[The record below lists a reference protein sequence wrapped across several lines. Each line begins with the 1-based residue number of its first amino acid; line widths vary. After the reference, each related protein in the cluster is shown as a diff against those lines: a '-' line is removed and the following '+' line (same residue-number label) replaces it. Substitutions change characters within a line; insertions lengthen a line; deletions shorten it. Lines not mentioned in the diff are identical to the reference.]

1 MNPDSSETR
10 IPLSL
15 DINTA
20 SLSQAQQAAE
30 RFEGTVED
38 LRTQLER
45 LRAQAVATFTAFQQ
59 SMGQANRA
67 PISTQGAQVSPYE
80 HMLSTVQ
87 RNPGIAQAVPDL
99 GPALHQIARMEQQL
113 ATGAVTGSRPAPPP
127 MAGPPPGAD
136 SGPEAAT
143 TKETTRT
150 AARRPSTTQ
159 RPRPFSERLSENV
172 LRARPLT
179 VAGAFAHGD
188 YTAGGRSIAR
198 AFLETMATDVRYAR
212 ALSRGALGTAASSAA
227 TAAGGAASGGAG
239 GAAEGAMS
247 AGAAGATGAGEASL
261 IGRLGALVTGPVAL
275 IGAGIAAIAGAGLY
289 LDKVH
294 KQVAG
299 QEYLLRGNVGGIGST
314 GDVGAFLGHL
324 GDVGSRYMYKTAETV
339 KTADTLGAAGV
350 TAGQMPG
357 AVGNSMA
364 FARTSGQDLSR
375 VTALTSQLMVQGG
388 MSATQVGSAYSQ
400 LQAAADQSGQSVA
413 KLVTSLEDLLRT
425 TGGGAQQ
432 INGLAAVQSILGP
445 SVGAAQ
451 AVGQPMMATGARAI
465 NTAGMLGIS
474 TERLQRI
481 QDTGN
486 GAQMFD
492 LVAATA
498 RKWAGGKTDQ
508 TTIDYVESAMQA
520 AGLLDLTGT
529 NPKNATR
536 VVGAMIRQG
545 PRAAEQLQEQRQR
558 DDARARAANGAAGA
572 MTDAQRAAQLGRA
585 GDQAAGAIADAGLH
599 IAIQEDIVARKAGL
613 FGNNINAVADQI
625 LATAVRLARA
635 HRGDARVYVSPGGPP
650 RAWNGIPLPGA
661 TPTVYSTMPLLGAPI
676 SSGTYNLP
684 KGGTRIPNSRGGF
697 DTMDPT
703 MFRQVVQAATRY
715 KVPVALLMAELAKES
730 DLNPGAE
737 RHNGPG
743 DTSYGVAQFTP
754 QALDALRKRKG
765 SPIFGMT
772 QAQALAAAKNPG
784 QAIPLAAYY
793 NRQLYDQHGSSWQ
806 DAASAYNGSAAYGA
820 AVMASSGQ
828 IMQTLHAIP
837 ASGPSTPAHPTAA
850 TTTSS
855 THQLTVIIRA
865 ENAQGNHLATKTFT
879 PPPITINHGRTPLG
893 HRPVAPRPAIP
904 HGPTPAPRPA
914 PGPAATPTPTPGRR

>member
-1 MNPDSSETR
+1 MNEDPGSAR

-15 DINTA
+15 DIDTA

-30 RFEGTVED
+30 RFEGTIED
-38 LRTQLER
+38 LRKELER
-45 LRAQAVATFTAFQQ
+45 LRAQSVATFAAFQQ

-87 RNPGIAQAVPDL
+87 RNPGMAQAVPDL
-99 GPALHQIARMEQQL
+99 GPALRQIARMEQQL
-113 ATGAVTGSRPAPPP
+113 ATGAVTGGRPATSPP
-127 MAGPPPGAD
+127 MAGPPPGAEPD
-136 SGPEAAT
+136 TSTGRGHAAPPP
-143 TKETTRT
+143 
-150 AARRPSTTQ
+150 RPRAVPV
-159 RPRPFSERLSENV
+159 RPRPFSERLSQNV
-172 LRARPLT
+172 MRTRPLA
-179 VAGAFAHGD
+179 VMGAFAHGD
-188 YTAGGRSIAR
+188 YAAGGRTIAR

-212 ALSRGALGTAASSAA
+212 ALSRGALGTAATSAVSS
-227 TAAGGAASGGAG
+227 GVAASAG

-247 AGAAGATGAGEASL
+247 AGAAGAAGAGEASM
-261 IGRLGALVTGPVAL
+261 IGRLGALLTGPVAL
-275 IGAGIAAIAGAGLY
+275 IGAAVAAVAGAGLY

-299 QEYLLRGNVGGIGST
+299 QEYLLRGNVGGIGSK

-339 KTADTLGAAGV
+339 KTADALGAAGV
-350 TAGQMPG
+350 AAGQMPG

-388 MSATQVGSAYSQ
+388 MSATQVGAAYAQ

-432 INGLAAVQSILGP
+432 INGLAAVQSLLGP

-451 AVGQPMMATGARAI
+451 VVGQPMMATGFQAI
-465 NTAGMLGIS
+465 NMAGMLGIS
-474 TERLQRI
+474 TERLQHI

-486 GAQMFD
+486 SAQMFD

-508 TTIDYVESAMQA
+508 TTIDRVEGAMQSV
-520 AGLLDLTGT
+520 GLLDLTHT
-529 NPKNATR
+529 NPTSGTR

-545 PRAAEQLQEQRQR
+545 PRAAEQIQEQRQR
-558 DDARARAANGAAGA
+558 ADAAQRAANGAKGQ
-572 MTDAQRAAQLGRA
+572 MTDAQWAAQLNRA
-585 GDQAAGAIADAGLH
+585 GTQAAGAISDAGAHTAIALDVTARNLGLH
-599 IAIQEDIVARKAGL
+599 
-613 FGNNINAVADQI
+613 GNNINAALGGIDVALDKW
-625 LATAVRLARA
+625 A
-635 HRGDARVYVSPGGPP
+635 HRWAAGHDKRVYVSPGGTPT
-650 RAWNGIPLPGA
+650 AANGLPLPGM
-661 TPTVYSTMPLLGAPI
+661 TPTVYSPI
-676 SSGTYNLP
+676 SSLGPPIPFGTYNLP
-684 KGGTRIPNSRGGF
+684 KGGTRISNSRGGF
-697 DTMDPT
+697 DTMNPA
-703 MFRQVVQAATRY
+703 MFRQVVAAATRY

-730 DLNPGAE
+730 DLNPNAE
-737 RHNGPG
+737 RHNGPR
-743 DTSYGVAQFTP
+743 DTSYGIAQFTP
-754 QALDALRKRKG
+754 DTLNTLRKQRG

-784 QAIPLAAYY
+784 QAIPLAAYF
-793 NRQLYDQHGSSWQ
+793 NRQLYEKNGNDWQ
-806 DAASAYNGSAAYGA
+806 AGASAYNGSAAYGA
-820 AVMASSGQ
+820 AVMTSSGQ
-828 IMQTLHAIP
+828 IMQTLSAIP
-837 ASGPSTPAHPTAA
+837 ASGPPTLGRPAAHT

-855 THQLTVIIRA
+855 HHETMTVTVVVRD
-865 ENAQGNHLATKTFT
+865 QHGQHLATQTFA
-879 PPPITINHGRTPLG
+879 PARPTIDHGRTPLG

-904 HGPTPAPRPA
+904 HGPTPVPRPA